1 METGVIISPFCT
13 LSKHLYFLSFSR
25 AIFAVHS
32 LLAEQTVQPTIEDKI
47 SSTILAS
54 GKDGVHFRVSQFAV
68 TQWDHFTILGLLLIL
83 LSDYDAQLC
92 VDYKSVMVGAFERNA
107 VWLWIC
113 HKPASSPMSFIR
125 IFITHTIHKTKQEIQ
140 IGNALRRPCNPKRGQ
155 TKFMYGINPSFT
167 SDCND
172 DINFESVPL
181 FAPLSTQNS
190 PYMCILPNKWIN
202 FERPWILP

>member
-1 METGVIISPFCT
+1 METGVIISQFCT

-140 IGNALRRPCNPKRGQ
+140 IGNC
-155 TKFMYGINPSFT
+155 TK
-167 SDCND
+167 
-172 DINFESVPL
+172 
-181 FAPLSTQNS
+181 APVQSKKG
-190 PYMCILPNKWIN
+190 PNQIYVWHQPEFYI
-202 FERPWILP
+202 RL